1 MEAVKACCNAVRDP
15 PLHFFRAPD
24 GLEVDLPMEDAG
36 KLRPVEIKAAQTY
49 HPSMGRNL
57 CRFDAIAGEVERPTV
72 VCGPFRPIL
81 RVFPS
86 PTWVRTDRFARPH
99 VSGAGNGH
107 HSTRFHNR

>member
-57 CRFDAIAGEVERPTV
+57 CRFDAIAGRSSVPPSFTRAVPSH
-72 VCGPFRPIL
+72 PPS
-81 RVFPS
+81 FPL
-86 PTWVRTDRFARPH
+86 PH
-99 VSGAGNGH
+99 MGQDG
-107 HSTRFHNR
+107 